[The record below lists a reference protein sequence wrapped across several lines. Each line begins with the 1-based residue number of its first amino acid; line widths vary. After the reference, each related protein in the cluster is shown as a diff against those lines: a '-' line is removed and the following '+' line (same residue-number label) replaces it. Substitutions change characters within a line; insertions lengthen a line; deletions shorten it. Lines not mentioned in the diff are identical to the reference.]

1 MNKIL
6 ATTALALVLSQPV
19 WAESHTTAEGD
30 AAADMETDAEAG
42 TDMETDAEA
51 TTEAEGDAAADTE
64 ADAAADTE
72 ADAEAEA
79 DGADMEA
86 DAAAEGDAETDM
98 SEDAGDAVE
107 MTNDAE
113 TDTEMTEGDAEM
125 TEGDAEVVEG
135 DAEMVDDGAMA
146 TDGVATEAEPLELME
161 VTDMTIQG
169 LIDGN
174 VYTSED
180 EDVGEVVNA
189 LVDAEGTI
197 TDLIIDV
204 GGFLG
209 IGEKRVQVPLA
220 DVSLMAYQDSDDIRV
235 YTEMTREQLEGMPEY
250 ED

>member
-42 TDMETDAEA
+42 TEMETDAEA

-125 TEGDAEVVEG
+125 
-135 DAEMVDDGAMA
+135 VDDGAMA

-174 VYTSED
+174 VYTSEE

>member
-42 TDMETDAEA
+42 TETETDAEA

-113 TDTEMTEGDAEM
+113 TDTEMT
-125 TEGDAEVVEG
+125 EG